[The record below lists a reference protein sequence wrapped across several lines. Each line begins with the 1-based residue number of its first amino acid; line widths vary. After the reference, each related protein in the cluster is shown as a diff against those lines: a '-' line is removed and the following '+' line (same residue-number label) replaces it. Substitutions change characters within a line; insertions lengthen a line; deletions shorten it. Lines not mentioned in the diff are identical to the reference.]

1 MLSVSPL
8 SIHSLSFTIFFAY
21 LLDLILGDPKWLPHP
36 VRWIGSYIAI
46 LEGKIRRF
54 ATPPAPPLVKGGEGG
69 GWGEKD
75 GGGFLFLI
83 VVGTVFGLV
92 WFLLYFSFLISHFLF
107 LIFSIFLAYTTLSIK
122 SLHQE
127 AYGVV
132 GEIEKVSPPPLPS
145 PLAGEGW
152 VGGHLDR
159 ARERLSNIVGRD
171 TQNLSEEEIYRAV
184 VETIAENTSDGIIA
198 PFFYLAIGG
207 PALALTYKAVN
218 TLDSMV
224 GYKNEKYK
232 NFGWFSARMDDI
244 ANFIPARIT
253 AILMVAASFILRL
266 DWKNSLRIILRDS
279 GNHPSPNAGYPEA
292 AAAGALGLQ
301 LGGTNYYFGEP
312 HHRPFIGDKNNEFTI
327 KSVKDTVKIM
337 HLTAFLGVVLFSGFW
352 LLIGLLFDNC

>member
-1 MLSVSPL
+1 MVVLDKFL
-8 SIHSLSFTIFFAY
+8 LHSALLIIIFAY
-21 LLDLILGDPKWLPHP
+21 ILDLLLGDPKWLTHP
-36 VRWIGSYIAI
+36 VRLIGRYITF
-46 LEGKIRRF
+46 LEDKIRRF
-54 ATPPAPPLVKGGEGG
+54 TKTPLSEKSGG
-69 GWGEKD
+69 
-75 GGGFLFLI
+75 I
-83 VVGTVFGLV
+83 
-92 WFLLYFSFLISHFLF
+92 FLF
-107 LIFSIFLAYTTLSIK
+107 LIFVGSVYGLTGSFLYIAHLTSYILYLLLAVFLAYTTLSIK

-127 AYGVV
+127 AYSV
-132 GEIEKVSPPPLPS
+132 IYALKKATPLHPPL
-145 PLAGEGW
+145 LK
-152 VGGHLDR
+152 GGTGGLGIDD
-159 ARERLSNIVGRD
+159 ARKRLSNIVGRD

-184 VETIAENTSDGIIA
+184 VETVAENTSDGIIA
-198 PFFYLAIGG
+198 PLFYLAVGG

-244 ANFIPARIT
+244 ANFIHARIT